1 MGLMHNS
8 TNDAGR
14 ALSVAALDSRLVD
27 EQYATLASVY
37 NRVWGRLLHA
47 GRRQAMPDLQ
57 IRAGDRVLEVG
68 IGTGL
73 TASFYPA
80 ACTVTGIDSS
90 EAMLREAARHV
101 ETCRHIQLKKM
112 DAQNLRFPDQSF
124 DVVYAAYVISV
135 VADPVAA
142 LREMR
147 RVCRVGGHIVLLNH
161 FLSDHPVVSKLE
173 RLVSPITARMGFR
186 ADIDLDLLLGQAG
199 LRPVSIRKVNRPNI
213 WTLVR
218 CRRDRN

>member
-1 MGLMHNS
+1 MHNS

-14 ALSVAALDSRLVD
+14 ALSVAALDSRIVD
-27 EQYATLASVY
+27 QRYATFASVY
-37 NRVWGRLLHA
+37 DRVWGRLLQQ

-57 IRAGDRVLEVG
+57 IRPGDRVLEVG
-68 IGTGL
+68 FGTGL
-73 TASFYPA
+73 TASFYPDS
-80 ACTVTGIDSS
+80 CTVTGIDSS

-101 ETCRHIQLKKM
+101 EARRNIHLRKM
-112 DAQNLRFPDQSF
+112 DAQNLRFPDRSF

-142 LREMR
+142 LKEMC

-161 FLSDHPVVSKLE
+161 FLSDNLVASKLE
-173 RLVSPITARMGFR
+173 RWISPMTARMGFR
-186 ADIDLDLLLGQAG
+186 ADIDLDLLLAKAG
-199 LRPVSIRKVNRPNI
+199 LRPLSIRKVNTPNI